1 MNRDDLITALI
12 TLPGTIRE
20 AEDALLDATRAVQR
34 AKSAHG
40 ATVAALY
47 VNEMLTGKNKETRD
61 AQEFDATVEVRA
73 ILTEAENA
81 LAVKRANLA
90 HLRDEF
96 SALRA
101 VAALLGPEVTL

>member
-1 MNRDDLITALI
+1 MTRQDLITKLT
-12 TLPGTIRE
+12 TLPGDIRD
-20 AEDALLDATRAVQR
+20 AEESILDATRAVQR
-34 AKSAHG
+34 ARSAHG

-47 VNEMLTGKNKETRD
+47 VNELLTGKNKETRD

-101 VAALLGPEVTL
+101 IAALLGPETTP